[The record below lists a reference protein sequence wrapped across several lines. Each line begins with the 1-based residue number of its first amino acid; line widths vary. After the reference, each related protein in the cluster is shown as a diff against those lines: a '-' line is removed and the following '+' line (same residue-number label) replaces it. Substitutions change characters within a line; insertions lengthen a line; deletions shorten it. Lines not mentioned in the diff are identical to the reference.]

1 MTSHGGIVVPDVMGA
16 VSECQECQA
25 PKPRALI
32 DVTVL
37 IAGGQTRDCL
47 DST

>member
-25 PKPRALI
+25 PKPRAPI
-32 DVTVL
+32 TRTMRSNRRAGRHVTV
-37 IAGGQTRDCL
+37 
-47 DST
+47 

>member
-1 MTSHGGIVVPDVMGA
+1 MKSHGGIVVPDVMGA

-32 DVTVL
+32 DVL